1 MQGFDENEDEQART
15 YRSWGSQVF
24 EREATDFVG
33 ATQSEPASE
42 SRGSIGS
49 ASDDGGG
56 AENKAAK
63 GNPDLFKTSSHKDK
77 TILQQTADN
86 PATSKAD
93 PYDRGSR
100 GSFVE

>member
-1 MQGFDENEDEQART
+1 
-15 YRSWGSQVF
+15 V
-24 EREATDFVG
+24 
-33 ATQSEPASE
+33 
-42 SRGSIGS
+42 
-49 ASDDGGG
+49 
-56 AENKAAK
+56 AK
-63 GNPDLFKTSSHKDK
+63 EKPDLFKTSSHKDK